1 MEVNLLDSQNKRK
14 KLQTEREKFNVITEI
29 ELT

>member
-14 KLQTEREKFNVITEI
+14 KWQTEREKLNAITEI